1 MSSLVAVAF
10 SDENSAFRM
19 REKLVEMQKSY
30 LLELEDAVVVTKD
43 GTNKLKLHQAVNL
56 TAMGAAGGGF
66 WGMLIGLLF
75 LNPLIGAAVGAG
87 AGALSGAVSDIGI
100 NDNFMKELS
109 QSITPGSSVLF
120 VLIRSATE
128 DKVMEGIKAAG
139 FHGTVLKTSLTKDK
153 EDQLRE
159 ILSSPAVR
167 EELQQQ
173 AKQEQAASTTST
185 TPPPLPNP

>member
-1 MSSLVAVAF
+1 
-10 SDENSAFRM
+10 
-19 REKLVEMQKSY
+19 
-30 LLELEDAVVVTKD
+30 
-43 GTNKLKLHQAVNL
+43 
-56 TAMGAAGGGF
+56 
-66 WGMLIGLLF
+66 MLIGLLF

-109 QSITPGSSVLF
+109 QSITPRSSVLF

-139 FHGTVLKTSLTKDK
+139 FHGTVLKHQLTVYCKSINCAK
-153 EDQLRE
+153 SYRVQL
-159 ILSSPAVR
+159 VR